1 MKNALICTPNETIR
15 SGLLTGLMQAEF
27 RVSHVDEQGD
37 IFKAVKQDEYDLLI
51 SEVHKCNFASLMK
64 AIINANPS
72 IKIYLMDN
80 GSIFCFYPFC
90 RQSIKFINTIKNAG
104 VKISDQLLKHTN
116 PDMPTLGDVVML
128 S

>member
-1 MKNALICTPNETIR
+1 
-15 SGLLTGLMQAEF
+15 
-27 RVSHVDEQGD
+27 
-37 IFKAVKQDEYDLLI
+37 
-51 SEVHKCNFASLMK
+51 
-64 AIINANPS
+64 
-72 IKIYLMDN
+72 MDN